1 MVAAR
6 RAVIAG
12 GGLGG
17 LTAALAL
24 HRTGWQAQVLERA
37 PVLEPVGA
45 GISLWPN
52 ALRAL
57 DAVGLGDRLRAASAV
72 GGSGGVRR
80 PDGRWLARSDI
91 GAAVRA
97 RFGDPLIVA
106 HRADLVA
113 MLVDALPPGTVHTAT
128 TVTGVDGVSGADPV
142 HGVGSRSSGD
152 LVHGIAGEVSGGADA
167 GPGRAEVLTV
177 QTDRGD
183 LPADLLVAAD
193 GIRSTLRRRL
203 LPDHPAPRYAGYCA
217 WRMIVPAVAGA
228 AAGFETWGRHGQ
240 RFAAVPLSDG
250 RWYCY
255 ATAAVPAGYT
265 GNDHIADL
273 RDRFGSWHD
282 PIPDIL
288 ARLRPGAVLRQDVEE
303 LGTPVPAMHAGR
315 VALLGDAA
323 HAMTPDLGQGGC
335 MAIEDAVV
343 LAATLRRAPVPEAL
357 ALFTAQRLARTASVA
372 ARSRRTGRLYLAP
385 YPVQTL
391 AARLMGLLPD
401 AAVARGLDSIVDWRP
416 PECEGLTG

>member
-1 MVAAR
+1 MTMR

-24 HRTGWQAQVLERA
+24 HRNGWQVQVLERA
-37 PVLEPVGA
+37 PVLEPVGS

-57 DAVGLGDRLRAASAV
+57 DVVGLGDRLRGASAV
-72 GGSGGVRR
+72 GGAGGVRR
-80 PDGRWLARSDI
+80 PDGRWLARSDV
-91 GAAVRA
+91 GTAVRA

-106 HRADLVA
+106 HRAELVA
-113 MLVDALPPGTVHTAT
+113 MLVDALPPDTVHTAT
-128 TVTGVDGVSGADPV
+128 TVTGVEDLSGA
-142 HGVGSRSSGD
+142 
-152 LVHGIAGEVSGGADA
+152 E
-167 GPGRAEVLTV
+167 LTV
-177 QTDRGD
+177 HTDNGD
-183 LPADLLVAAD
+183 RVADLLVAAD
-193 GIRSTLRRRL
+193 GIRSVLRRQVV
-203 LPDHPAPRYAGYCA
+203 PDHPGPRYAGYCA

-228 AAGFETWGRHGQ
+228 AAGFETWGRDGQ
-240 RFAAVPLSDG
+240 RFAAVPLGDAQ
-250 RWYCY
+250 WYCY
-255 ATAAVPAGYT
+255 ATATVPAGHT
-265 GNDHIADL
+265 GDDHIADL

-282 PIPDIL
+282 PIPAIL
-288 ARLRPGAVLRQDVEE
+288 ARLRPGTVLRQDVEE

-343 LAATLRRAPVPEAL
+343 LAATLQQAPVAEAL
-357 ALFTAQRLARTASVA
+357 ALFTAQRLARTTTTAT
-372 ARSRRTGRLYLAP
+372 RSRRAGRLYLAP

-416 PECEGLTG
+416 PGNVGKEDVDDGPST